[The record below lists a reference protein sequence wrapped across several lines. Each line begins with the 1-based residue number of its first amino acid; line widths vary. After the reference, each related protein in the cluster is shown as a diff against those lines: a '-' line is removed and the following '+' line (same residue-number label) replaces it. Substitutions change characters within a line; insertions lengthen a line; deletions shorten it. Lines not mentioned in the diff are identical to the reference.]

1 MADDR
6 KCKLVRTEKK
16 KHNNASIKL
25 ELTQKSGHVVELF
38 TEALGH
44 STSDYCYT
52 IMYKL
57 HISL

>member
-25 ELTQKSGHVVELF
+25 KTNTEVRACIELF